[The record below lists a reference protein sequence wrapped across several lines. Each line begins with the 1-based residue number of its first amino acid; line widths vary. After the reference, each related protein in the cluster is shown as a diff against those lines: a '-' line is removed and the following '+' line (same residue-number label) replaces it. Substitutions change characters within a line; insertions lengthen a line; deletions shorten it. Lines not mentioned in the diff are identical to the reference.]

1 MNNHLTNEWARLSA
15 VAGALTLLALT
26 ALAADGQERPPL
38 ERIAVIESKGMG
50 KLDHVCVDAKN
61 ARLFLA
67 NTGNNTLDVMDLK
80 TNKLLKQVAG
90 QNKIH
95 GIAYVAELDRLF
107 VGNGEGV
114 CNVLDGK
121 DFTLLKAHKVK
132 GADNVC
138 YDPRTHHVFA
148 AGDEMVAVIDAKTL
162 ELVASVKIPGSPH
175 GVEVASKHP
184 RFYINTGP
192 PSQVVVIDTNSNE
205 IVARHMLPADKSIA
219 PLALDEANNRIFVG
233 SRNKPR
239 VAVLDLESGKEIAS
253 VTIGDN
259 VDDLFY
265 DAKAKR
271 IYASCGGGTI
281 AVIRQIDA
289 DRYEALTNVT
299 TVKGAKTSTYDA
311 GAQRLY
317 LAVPRQ
323 EGKEGPEI
331 WVYQARP

>member
-1 MNNHLTNEWARLSA
+1 MNNHITGHWTRLG
-15 VAGALTLLALT
+15 VIAGALT
-26 ALAADGQERPPL
+26 ALALSSLVAGGQDQPPL
-38 ERIAVIESKGMG
+38 ERVAVIQSKGMG
-50 KLDHVCVDAKN
+50 KLDHVCVDVKN
-61 ARLFLA
+61 SRLFLA

-175 GVEVASKHP
+175 GVEAASKHP
-184 RFYINTGP
+184 RFYICTGP
-192 PSQVVVIDTNSNE
+192 PSQVVVIDTSSNE
-205 IVARHMLPADKSIA
+205 IVARHTLPADKSIA
-219 PLALDEANNRIFVG
+219 PLALDEANKRIFVG

-259 VDDLFY
+259 VDDMFY

-281 AVIRQIDA
+281 AVVRQIDA
-289 DRYEALTNVT
+289 DHYESLPDVMTI
-299 TVKGAKTSTYDA
+299 KGAKTSTYDPA
-311 GAQRLY
+311 TQRLY